1 MLQTKKGTCARQGL
15 GPHPLAPRSTAFT
28 QRHAKNP
35 ELQGGKRGRGER
47 VGCAAQMAPARGE
60 RPGIHTKAAG
70 FNYQLASPGRA
81 RGCAVNL
88 PLFPCPLP
96 SLDFASPPDAFGAA
110 SALAGSIAAFRQCRA
125 MLPRGDRA
133 DPGVPPPS
141 DTGLCSDEDPQLQLA
156 VPGETTWSSLCPGH
170 NRDPSVYREIGNRLQ
185 HLEDSPA
192 RLCFLGTGGE
202 KLILMHLIFS
212 ESPGGQSPRSLV
224 KPTTLP
230 TDLPSRPPRLP

>member
-125 MLPRGDRA
+125 MLPRGTGQIQGCLHPLT
-133 DPGVPPPS
+133 PGFARMRTPS
-141 DTGLCSDEDPQLQLA
+141 S
-156 VPGETTWSSLCPGH
+156 SSLCREKQPG
-170 NRDPSVYREIGNRLQ
+170 
-185 HLEDSPA
+185 PA
-192 RLCFLGTGGE
+192 SARGTTETPASTGKLGTDCNTLRIPQPDSASWGQEE
-202 KLILMHLIFS
+202 KNSF
-212 ESPGGQSPRSLV
+212 
-224 KPTTLP
+224 
-230 TDLPSRPPRLP
+230 